1 MNTYSNAGYFSGGVD
16 AITNTIK
23 SNVNEL
29 TPTQIIM
36 FAIVLLFAIA
46 VFLFWKFKPRAEE
59 VTVMGPIELKGAGNG
74 VPSEQKVLFTQSQ
87 IDTSLGNN
95 FTYSMFVY
103 MDDSNRERIPL
114 GSPDGEFRFKP
125 FITILG
131 VGTILLDPI
140 HQRARVSVSPLAF
153 KNREQQFTN
162 IDIDN
167 FMVARWNQL
176 TITLEGRTLDVYL
189 NGALAK
195 SALLENVPLVKPV
208 MVTME
213 TSPDFSGQAG
223 LIQAW
228 SRRLTAGAIATNYKR
243 NTDTRGKPLIPDI
256 KPSLGHIWDVMK
268 QGFCDLGF
276 CNISINVG
284 GLEYVDYQYA

>member
-1 MNTYSNAGYFSGGVD
+1 MNVYSNAGYFN
-16 AITNTIK
+16 AM
-23 SNVNEL
+23 SNMAKEQLNMDVS
-29 TPTQIIM
+29 PTQI
-36 FAIVLLFAIA
+36 VLFLLALLVIIA
-46 VFLFWKFKPRAEE
+46 VCLFWWFKPRPDS
-59 VTVMGPIELKGAGNG
+59 VTVMGPIVLKGAGND
-74 VPSEQKVLFTQSQ
+74 VPSEQKILFTQSQ

-95 FTYSMFVY
+95 FTFSMFVY

-114 GSPDGEFRFKP
+114 GSPDGEFRFKN

-140 HQRARVSVSPLAF
+140 HQIARISISPLAF
-153 KNREQQFTN
+153 KNKEQQITH

-167 FMVARWNQL
+167 FMVARWNQITL
-176 TITLEGRTLDVYL
+176 TLEGRTVDVYV
-189 NGALAK
+189 NGVLSK
-195 SALLENVPLVKPV
+195 SALLENIPLVKPV

-228 SRRLTAGAIATNYKR
+228 PRRLTASAVAANYKR

-256 KPSLGHIWDVMK
+256 QPSIASFWDTMK
-268 QGFCDLGF
+268 QGFCEIGL
-276 CNISINVG
+276 CNMSIKIG

>member
-1 MNTYSNAGYFSGGVD
+1 MNAYSNAGYFNNVVNTAQEQFGVE
-16 AITNTIK
+16 I
-23 SNVNEL
+23 
-29 TPTQIIM
+29 TPTQIVM
-36 FAIVLLFAIA
+36 FVVAILLVIA
-46 VFLFWKFKPRAEE
+46 VGLFWWFKPRAEE

-74 VPSEQKVLFTQSQ
+74 VPSEQKVLFNQSQ
-87 IDTSLGNN
+87 IDSSLGNN
-95 FTYSMFVY
+95 FTFSMFVY

-114 GSPDGEFRFKP
+114 GSPEGDFRFKN
-125 FITILG
+125 FVTILG
-131 VGTILLDPI
+131 VGTVLLDPI
-140 HQRARVSVSPLAF
+140 HQRARIYVQPLS
-153 KNREQQFTN
+153 RRGDGTN

-176 TITLEGRTLDVYL
+176 AITLEGRTLDVYV

-228 SRRLTAGAIATNYKR
+228 PRRLTSGAVAANYKR
-243 NTDTRGKPLIPDI
+243 NTDTRGKPLIPDV
-256 KPSLGHIWDVMK
+256 KPAFGAIWDLMK
-268 QGFCDLGF
+268 QGFCEAGL
-276 CNISINVG
+276 CNLSTKVG
-284 GLEYVDYQYA
+284 GLEYVDYQFA

>member
-1 MNTYSNAGYFSGGVD
+1 MNAYSNAGYFNNVVNNAKEQIGV
-16 AITNTIK
+16 
-23 SNVNEL
+23 EL
-29 TPTQIIM
+29 TPTKVVM
-36 FAIVLLFAIA
+36 LMVAILLVVA
-46 VFLFWKFKPRAEE
+46 VGLFWWFKPRAEE

-74 VPSEQKVLFTQSQ
+74 VPSEQKILFNQSQ
-87 IDTSLGNN
+87 VDSSLGNN
-95 FTYSMFVY
+95 FTFSMFVY

-114 GSPDGEFRFKP
+114 GSPEGDFRFKN
-125 FITILG
+125 FVTILG
-131 VGTILLDPI
+131 VGTVLLDPI
-140 HQRARVSVSPLAF
+140 HQRARIYVQPLS
-153 KNREQQFTN
+153 RQVGTN

-176 TITLEGRTLDVYL
+176 AITLEGRTLDVYV

-228 SRRLTAGAIATNYKR
+228 PRRLTSSAIAANYKR

-256 KPSLGHIWDVMK
+256 KPALGAIWDLMK
-268 QGFCDLGF
+268 QGFCEAGF
-276 CNISINVG
+276 CNLSTKVG

>member
-1 MNTYSNAGYFSGGVD
+1 MNNYSNAGYF
-16 AITNTIK
+16 N
-23 SNVNEL
+23 NVANAAKEQL
-29 TPTQIIM
+29 GIEPTPIQIVV
-36 FAIVLLFAIA
+36 FIVVILLVIA
-46 VFLFWKFKPRAEE
+46 VGLFWWFKPRAEE
-59 VTVMGPIELKGAGNG
+59 VTVMGPIVLNGAGNG
-74 VPSEQKVLFTQSQ
+74 VPSEQKVLFNQSQ
-87 IDTSLGNN
+87 IDTSFGNN
-95 FTYSMFVY
+95 FTFSMFVY

-114 GSPDGEFRFKP
+114 GSPEGDFRFKN
-125 FITILG
+125 FVTILG
-131 VGTILLDPI
+131 VGTVLLDPI
-140 HQRARVSVSPLAF
+140 HQRARISISPLAF
-153 KNREQQFTN
+153 KNRQQQFTDV
-162 IDIDN
+162 DIDN

-176 TITLEGRTLDVYL
+176 AITLEGRTLDIYV

-228 SRRLTAGAIATNYKR
+228 PRRLTSGAIAANYKR

-256 KPSLGHIWDVMK
+256 KPAYGAIWDQMK
-268 QGFCDLGF
+268 QGFCDIGL
-276 CNISINVG
+276 CAMSLKVD